1 MFMPA
6 VCVLF
11 FIKLHIKKVVT
22 LFLKGKGL
30 FGQDIRCL
38 HNKDFQELYILHAIL
53 VESTLKTIFWLNGY
67 LRWNGKGRD
76 FTFYITFKRGDFW
89 SLAGDGDWVN

>member
-1 MFMPA
+1 MITCKN
-6 VCVLF
+6 VCLLADEMSSLYKNGKVLNVYPRCLCF

-38 HNKDFQELYILHAIL
+38 HNKDFQELYILHAIV
-53 VESTLKTIFWLNGY
+53 VESTLKTIF
-67 LRWNGKGRD
+67 
-76 FTFYITFKRGDFW
+76 
-89 SLAGDGDWVN
+89 

>member
-1 MFMPA
+1 MGKFSMFMPA

-30 FGQDIRCL
+30 SGQDICCL
-38 HNKDFQELYILHAIL
+38 HCIIKISKNCIYF
-53 VESTLKTIFWLNGY
+53 TLLW
-67 LRWNGKGRD
+67 
-76 FTFYITFKRGDFW
+76 
-89 SLAGDGDWVN
+89 